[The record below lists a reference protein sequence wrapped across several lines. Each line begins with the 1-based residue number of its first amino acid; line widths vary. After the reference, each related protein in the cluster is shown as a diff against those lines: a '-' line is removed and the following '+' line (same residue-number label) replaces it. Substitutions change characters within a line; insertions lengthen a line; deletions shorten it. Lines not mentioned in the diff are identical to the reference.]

1 MDVTVLLQ
9 GAVCGSVVKEPGQ
22 QAPRAGHAHTA
33 KQPIQQRVG
42 AKGQGQSQPQLSAA
56 DGDEKARRRAE
67 RAAAAEQRARAQQN
81 RGKSSTGAGRTSN
94 GNSLYGELNGDGTPA
109 SRRARSQW
117 EIDNQEALGATII
130 HTNEKA

>member
-1 MDVTVLLQ
+1 MDVLLQ
-9 GAVCGSVVKEPGQ
+9 GAVCGSAVKEPGQ

-33 KQPIQQRVG
+33 KQPVQQRVG
-42 AKGQGQSQPQLSAA
+42 AKGQGQSQSQLSAA
-56 DGDEKARRRAE
+56 ANGDEKARRRGE

-94 GNSLYGELNGDGTPA
+94 GNSLYGDLNGDGTPA

-117 EIDNQEALGATII
+117 EIENQEALGATII
-130 HTNEKA
+130 NTNEKA